1 MLEIKLTSC
10 RYQPLVWRDIGE
22 TGGGSGSGDR
32 GKEGCGERGGEDVRE
47 EEEGDREV
55 GR

>member
-1 MLEIKLTSC
+1 MLEIKLTWC

-22 TGGGSGSGDR
+22 TGGGGGGGDR
-32 GKEGCGERGGEDVRE
+32 GKEGGWQRGEGRR
-47 EEEGDREV
+47 EGDREV

>member
-22 TGGGSGSGDR
+22 TGGGGGGGSGDR
-32 GKEGCGERGGEDVRE
+32 ERGEGAQGVGEGGKQGTR
-47 EEEGDREV
+47 
-55 GR
+55 